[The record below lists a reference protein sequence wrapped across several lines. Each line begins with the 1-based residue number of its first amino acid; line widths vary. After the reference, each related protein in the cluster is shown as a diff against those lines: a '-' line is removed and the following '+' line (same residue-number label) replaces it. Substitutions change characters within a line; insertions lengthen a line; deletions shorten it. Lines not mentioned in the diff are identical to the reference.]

1 VADLAAEERDGV
13 CAGGAEG
20 RRRTDLGLWVQLCS
34 GWSVGLELKG
44 TKREEDAA
52 ERKFRC

>member
-44 TKREEDAA
+44 TKKEEDAA